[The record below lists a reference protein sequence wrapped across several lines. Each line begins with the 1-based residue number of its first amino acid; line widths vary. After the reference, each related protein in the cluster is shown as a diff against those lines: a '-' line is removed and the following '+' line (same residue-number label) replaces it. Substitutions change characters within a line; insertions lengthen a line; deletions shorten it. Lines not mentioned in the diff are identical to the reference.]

1 MYLPYKDD
9 KHERAAKT
17 RSEACSDNFRHPTF
31 NMKRSILF
39 AAASLVLG
47 IGVGFFAPGLGVVVS
62 VSVTGLGIMNILE
75 SNKR

>member
-1 MYLPYKDD
+1 
-9 KHERAAKT
+9 
-17 RSEACSDNFRHPTF
+17 
-31 NMKRSILF
+31 MKRSILF
-39 AAASLVLG
+39 AAASLILG